1 MSPLGRGTWW
11 SPSSQGHL
19 RPQESVTSICGL
31 NLVNEG
37 SVGEIASL
45 GTHGP
50 PSPRSVT
57 TVNESR
63 AQDVV
68 LPCSVNFHEH
78 EAKRVPFIRGAGM
91 GKDRAKKRGGFTLT
105 PQRERSRQLLK
116 FSSQAC
122 FTAAP
127 HPCPCE
133 RPPRR
138 KPEAP
143 SAGSGATV
151 SIVEWGPTAG
161 NMIL

>member
-1 MSPLGRGTWW
+1 M
-11 SPSSQGHL
+11 
-19 RPQESVTSICGL
+19 TSLCGL

-57 TVNESR
+57 TANESR
-63 AQDVV
+63 AQDIV
-68 LPCSVNFHEH
+68 LPCSENFYEP
-78 EAKRVPFIRGAGM
+78 EAKCVPFIRGAGV
-91 GKDRAKKRGGFTLT
+91 GKDRAKKHGGFTLT

-116 FSSQAC
+116 FSLQAC
-122 FTAAP
+122 STAAP

-133 RPPRR
+133 CPPRR
-138 KPEAP
+138 KLEAP

-151 SIVEWGPTAG
+151 SIVEWGPAAG
-161 NMIL
+161 DVNL